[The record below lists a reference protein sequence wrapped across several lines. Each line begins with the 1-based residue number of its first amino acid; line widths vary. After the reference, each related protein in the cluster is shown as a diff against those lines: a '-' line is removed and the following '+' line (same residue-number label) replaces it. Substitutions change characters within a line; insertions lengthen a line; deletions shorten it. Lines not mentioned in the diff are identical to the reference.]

1 MNYEKQKAKELVDK
15 MLIGFIDW
23 TYHVPTE
30 INDNHTILSEAKK
43 RALIL
48 VDEII
53 NNVYK
58 TPFRFTSESA
68 DELYRIEQECK
79 RSLNHNILFLNLVKK
94 EINKL

>member
-1 MNYEKQKAKELVDK
+1 MTPKEKAVELVDK
-15 MLIGFIDW
+15 MLIGFVDW
-23 TYHVPTE
+23 TYHIPME

-53 NNVYK
+53 NNVYR
-58 TPFRFTSESA
+58 TPFRFTSVSS

-79 RSLNHNILFLNLVKK
+79 RSLNMNILFLNLVKK
-94 EINKL
+94 EIKKL